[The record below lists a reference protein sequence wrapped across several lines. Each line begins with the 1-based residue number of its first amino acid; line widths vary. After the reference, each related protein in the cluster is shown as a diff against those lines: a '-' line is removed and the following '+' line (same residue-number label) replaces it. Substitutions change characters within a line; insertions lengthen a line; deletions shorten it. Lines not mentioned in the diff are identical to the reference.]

1 MKTRIIIG
9 TLVMMFILTIP
20 VLAGG
25 KGELQKY
32 FSKTAKEVKSIENA
46 TEKREIL
53 NQSFN
58 KALIALN
65 KVQSSGL
72 ISEDESNG
80 IESIKA
86 NVQEKQDELLGNNGF
101 ERITDSQLNDFSNY
115 VVEDLE
121 QASVTISLLALVIIV
136 ILVVYLL

>member
-1 MKTRIIIG
+1 
-9 TLVMMFILTIP
+9 MMFVLTIP

-32 FSKTAKEVKSIENA
+32 FSKTAKEVKSIDNA

-65 KVQSSGL
+65 KVQDSGL

-101 ERITDSQLNDFSNY
+101 ERITDSQLNNFSNY
-115 VVEDLE
+115 VVEDME
-121 QASVTISLLALVIIV
+121 QASVTISLLALVVIV

>member
-1 MKTRIIIG
+1 
-9 TLVMMFILTIP
+9 MMFILTIP

>member
-1 MKTRIIIG
+1 MKTRFVIG
-9 TLVMMFILTIP
+9 TVVMMFILTLP

-32 FSKTAKEVKSIENA
+32 FSKTAKEVKSNENP

-101 ERITDSQLNDFSNY
+101 TRITDSQLNDFSNY
-115 VVEDLE
+115 VVEDME
-121 QASVTISLLALVIIV
+121 QASVTISLLALVVIV

>member
-1 MKTRIIIG
+1 MKTRIVIG